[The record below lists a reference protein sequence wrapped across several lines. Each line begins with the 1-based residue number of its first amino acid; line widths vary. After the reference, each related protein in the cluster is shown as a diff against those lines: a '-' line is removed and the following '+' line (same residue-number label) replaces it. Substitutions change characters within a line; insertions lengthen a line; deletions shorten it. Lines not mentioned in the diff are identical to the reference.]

1 VTTRYYEKH
10 LAELH
15 QRLLGHA
22 VVQTYLTGTGIRFDG
37 AGACPEFCV
46 RGIA

>member
-1 VTTRYYEKH
+1 VTTSYYERH

-22 VVQTYLTGTGIRFDG
+22 VVQTYVVSKVSVEDPHG
-37 AGACPEFCV
+37 
-46 RGIA
+46 